1 MVKPIF
7 AGLFAILILFPSIT
21 QAREKGENYTIRD
34 KNYRVDGY
42 YRNGKIYDKDYKI
55 QGYVTGDKIRDKD
68 YRVKGYLEKDNRG
81 NPKPY
86 GGEK

>member
-1 MVKPIF
+1 MK
-7 AGLFAILILFPSIT
+7 
-21 QAREKGENYTIRD
+21 
-34 KNYRVDGY
+34 GY